1 MKTALLFP
9 GLDALFV
16 ASKMK
21 RWMEVPIVRNSL
33 IETGT
38 ILSKLTGKS
47 EDLEKLVTESSR
59 PHLQDF
65 DRTSIA
71 LAGIQVGIARALEE
85 REKWDLVVGCSHGD
99 IARSVIT
106 DVMKLEDAVEI
117 IWTFAEL
124 RKLCPMG
131 KTANVRTVDGS
142 PLSPEQISWL
152 EKEGL
157 YPSLWST
164 HHATVAAEQSRIDQG
179 MLISRERGLKIKPV
193 FPFAIHSPTM
203 GSLAHRF
210 VELAPK
216 WKLSAPRWPIF
227 SSVYVRL
234 LSGVEEIRAEAIA
247 GAVSP
252 IAWTKTLASLSLD
265 HGVTR
270 YLNVGPSNALTGW
283 GLNQTVVQDAWDT
296 LL

>member
-21 RWMEVPIVRNSL
+21 RWMEVPMVRNSL
-33 IETGT
+33 SETGSL
-38 ILSKLTGKS
+38 LSKFTGET

-59 PHLQDF
+59 PHLNDF

-71 LAGIQVGIARALEE
+71 LAGIQVGIARTLEKS
-85 REKWDLVVGCSHGD
+85 EKWDLVVGCSHGD

-106 DVMKLEDAVEI
+106 GVMNLEDAVEI

-124 RKLCPMG
+124 RKLCPLG
-131 KTANVRTVDGS
+131 KTANVRTIDGS
-142 PLSPEQISWL
+142 ALSSDQIGWL
-152 EKEGL
+152 REEGF

-164 HHATVAAEQSRIDQG
+164 HHATVAAELSLIDRG
-179 MLISRERGLKIKPV
+179 VAECRERGLKMKPI

-203 GSLAHRF
+203 SSLAARF
-210 VELAPK
+210 GALAPK
-216 WKLSAPRWPIF
+216 WSLKTPKWPIF
-227 SSVYVRL
+227 SSVYVRFL
-234 LSGVEEIRAEAIA
+234 LGVEEIQAEAIA
-247 GAVSP
+247 GAVTP
-252 IAWTKTLASLSLD
+252 IAWTKTLESLSSE

-283 GLNQTVVQDAWDT
+283 GLNQTVVQDAWE
-296 LL
+296 LLS